1 MYVLNSNMKN
11 KLLPMWDK
19 ILMRKRYIIEC
30 INDLLKIKANLVHFP
45 ASVDTQFHHE
55 SMCSTLAAYCFF
67 DNKDPFRDF

>member
-1 MYVLNSNMKN
+1 MYGLNSNMKN

-45 ASVDTQFHHE
+45 ASVDTQVHHE